1 MPNQIQVSTGG
12 DKLLWA
18 LTRDG
23 GIAVFDDLM
32 APENGSWR
40 SLASICAQEPTRELR
55 WKRFTAGASSHQ
67 VRYVHRC
74 LIWFFRWR
82 NSSFLTQ
89 MFPIYQAS
97 GWNAEKGV
105 TLANGQF
112 IPDEV
117 PSPWAAQCSALLSRR
132 DAAVRYSFNTKVY
145 SSYIDDISVGRQGL
159 CAHFFHFTNAADQR
173 KFKVHVPLKI
183 PTSEC

>member
-1 MPNQIQVSTGG
+1 M
-12 DKLLWA
+12 
-18 LTRDG
+18 
-23 GIAVFDDLM
+23 
-32 APENGSWR
+32 
-40 SLASICAQEPTRELR
+40 
-55 WKRFTAGASSHQ
+55 
-67 VRYVHRC
+67 
-74 LIWFFRWR
+74 IWFFRWR

-159 CAHFFHFTNAADQR
+159 CAHFFRFTNAADQR

-183 PTSEC
+183 PTSPRLHVACTARCGGQCRQMYQRGTSGHHQWPTTARVSGSCTYMSLQTSSDAS